1 MSHNPLIFQQSHPFP
16 AVYNEQS
23 LHLLQYNTAYFNP
36 YEVKH
41 RKRTSRAQLTVLE
54 ATFQQN
60 NKPSSAVKKALAAQ
74 LDMPIRNVQV
84 WFQNRCA
91 RSKSKSSRLPL
102 QNRSR

>member
-1 MSHNPLIFQQSHPFP
+1 MF
-16 AVYNEQS
+16 NEQH
-23 LHLLQYNTAYFNP
+23 HLPLFQYNTAYFNP

-54 ATFQQN
+54 ATFQEN

-84 WFQNRCA
+84 WFQNRSVNITIFIPLPNFKHA
-91 RSKSKSSRLPL
+91 QRSDPKSRTVS
-102 QNRSR
+102 